1 MQVRVCGC
9 VGVGNEKFELM
20 TGGDGG
26 DGGGEKNRSLE
37 ARGLR
42 SLALKKPKDLK

>member
-26 DGGGEKNRSLE
+26 DGYTLCNRPVPS
-37 ARGLR
+37 A
-42 SLALKKPKDLK
+42 SDKVKHDNNQDL